1 MRWLEKL
8 FQIVLWC
15 LIFAMG
21 LYIVYR
27 GFLIGEETGFFRE
40 KMLPLL
46 AGGLRDMAVE
56 VYSPQLPYAVSDAT
70 PGEAGSTEKGGNGAP
85 ENKTGTENS
94 ESQIESEKTED
105 GANNETGGGDDVSG
119 GGENASGG
127 GENASGGEN
136 DASGGENDA
145 SGGENDASG
154 GGENASGGE
163 NDASSGEDNGADGG
177 KNTADGGEGASS
189 EGENEPDVEKSP
201 ETETAIIQSQGETS
215 SGKEE
220 NAAGDKNAAAE
231 AGSASE
237 EDEGVEEET
246 EPAREVALMQDYNYL
261 LNNFFSLDPSAGV
274 DETLINYD
282 QLMGTNL
289 AIEKDASKPQILI
302 YHTHSQEEFADSV
315 EGDVSTTIVGA
326 GEYLAELLRNRYGYN
341 VIHDTGVYD
350 MVDGVLDRSAAYDLA
365 GEAVSRI
372 LEENPS
378 IEVVID
384 LHRDGVPEHKFV
396 TEINGKPTA
405 QIMFFNGLSRTAR
418 NGPVDYLPNPYIVD
432 NLAFSFQLQLLADQQ
447 YPDFTRP
454 IYLQSLRY
462 NLHFRPRSLL
472 IEAGTQLNTVA
483 EEYNAMEP
491 LADILNQVLQPE

>member
-1 MRWLEKL
+1 
-8 FQIVLWC
+8 
-15 LIFAMG
+15 
-21 LYIVYR
+21 
-27 GFLIGEETGFFRE
+27 
-40 KMLPLL
+40 
-46 AGGLRDMAVE
+46 MAVE

-127 GENASGGEN
+127 
-136 DASGGENDA
+136 
-145 SGGENDASG
+145 ENDASG

-163 NDASSGEDNGADGG
+163 NDASSGEDNGAGG
-177 KNTADGGEGASS
+177 GENTADGGEGASS

-201 ETETAIIQSQGETS
+201 ETENAAIQSQGETS
-215 SGKEE
+215 SGKEENENTDEE

-418 NGPVDYLPNPYIVD
+418 NGPVDYLPNPYIAD

>member
-127 GENASGGEN
+127 
-136 DASGGENDA
+136 
-145 SGGENDASG
+145 ENDASG

-163 NDASSGEDNGADGG
+163 NDASSGEDNGAGG
-177 KNTADGGEGASS
+177 GENTADGGEGASS

-201 ETETAIIQSQGETS
+201 ETENAAIQSQGETS
-215 SGKEE
+215 SGKEENENTDEE

-418 NGPVDYLPNPYIVD
+418 NGPVDYLPNPYIAD

>member
-119 GGENASGG
+119 GGEN
-127 GENASGGEN
+127 
-136 DASGGENDA
+136 
-145 SGGENDASG
+145 ASG

>member
-127 GENASGGEN
+127 EN
-136 DASGGENDA
+136 DASGGGENA

-163 NDASSGEDNGADGG
+163 NDASSGEDNGAGG
-177 KNTADGGEGASS
+177 GENTADGGEGASS

-201 ETETAIIQSQGETS
+201 ETENAAIQSQGETS
-215 SGKEE
+215 SGKEENENTDEE

-418 NGPVDYLPNPYIVD
+418 NGPVDYLPNPYIAD

>member
-119 GGENASGG
+119 GGENASDG
-127 GENASGGEN
+127 GE
-136 DASGGENDA
+136 
-145 SGGENDASG
+145 
-154 GGENASGGE
+154 
-163 NDASSGEDNGADGG
+163 
-177 KNTADGGEGASS
+177 NTADGGEGASS